1 MSTVLTY
8 TYVRA
13 EAEGLIGTSPVVRW
27 LRLCASNAGGVG
39 SIPGQGTKTPHAT
52 KHDQKTRTKK
62 KKKKP
67 KGNRK
72 TYIGKLFSG
81 KSE

>member
-8 TYVRA
+8 T
-13 EAEGLIGTSPVVRW
+13 EAEGLIGTSLVAQW

-62 KKKKP
+62 KKKQETQ
-67 KGNRK
+67 RK
-72 TYIGKLFSG
+72 QKDLHR
-81 KSE
+81 

>member
-8 TYVRA
+8 A
-13 EAEGLIGTSPVVRW
+13 EAEGLIGTSLVAQW
-27 LRLCASNAGGVG
+27 LRLCASNASGVG
-39 SIPGQGTKTPHAT
+39 SIPGQVTKTPHAT

-81 KSE
+81 KPE

>member
-8 TYVRA
+8 T
-13 EAEGLIGTSPVVRW
+13 EAEGLIGTSLVAQW
-27 LRLCASNAGGVG
+27 LRLCASNASGVG

-62 KKKKP
+62 KKKP

-81 KSE
+81 KPE

>member
-62 KKKKP
+62 KKETQ
-67 KGNRK
+67 RK
-72 TYIGKLFSG
+72 QKDLHR
-81 KSE
+81 